1 MTAPDTSSPFTS
13 SGEARS
19 RRRRRV
25 FYAICLFSLL
35 LGLATGLGLGL
46 AKDGD
51 LEFSRMTA
59 WSFAAIGGPLIGG
72 VSFWF
77 YKWADEVEV
86 KDNLWANTFG
96 MHVAFAVG
104 VPWAILAEMGHASDL
119 SLSIVFLLM
128 AGSAA
133 LYYSAVKLWRMI

>member
-1 MTAPDTSSPFTS
+1 MTAQNTSSPS
-13 SGEARS
+13 KYSGEARS

-25 FYAICLFSLL
+25 FYAIFLFSLL
-35 LGLATGLGLGL
+35 LGLATGLALGL
-46 AKDGD
+46 AKDGN

-59 WSFAAIGGPLIGG
+59 WSLAAVGGLFIGGF
-72 VSFWF
+72 SFWF

-86 KDNLWANTFG
+86 QDNLWANTFG

-104 VPWAILAEMGHASDL
+104 VPWAILAEMGHAPEL
-119 SLSIVFLLM
+119 SLPIVFLLT

-133 LYYSAVKLWRMI
+133 LYYSAIKLWRMI